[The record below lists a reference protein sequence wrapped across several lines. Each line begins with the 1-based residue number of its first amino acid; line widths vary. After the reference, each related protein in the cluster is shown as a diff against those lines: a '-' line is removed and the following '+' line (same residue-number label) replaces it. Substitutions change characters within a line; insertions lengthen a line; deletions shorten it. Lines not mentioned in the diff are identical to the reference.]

1 MTDTENYSDLGAD
14 VHYMNKSM
22 SLREYVLATAIRFIK
37 SDDDFKG
44 GYLTDRALF
53 DRLMEMKE
61 IEYELYARSMI
72 SYSEEDYKYL
82 THNMAIQLVRSDFLR
97 SKILTAY
104 LEEYDIEVDVNE
116 LTGIE
121 KSTLQRQLLMAYA
134 GRKFKGMPFN
144 DVIKDIER
152 SQATR
157 LVDES
162 GNNLTI
168 GEYIEVELAKLGVS
182 LSNVIANAVL
192 SHRKYW
198 INNVPGFAYLLYSTV
213 LDNVDSDDFDDI
225 ELLNLGVLKKIKA
238 TMNVR
243 PVTVPSEKYVKT
255 IIRVFQELVR
265 AVRVVNMFGENEEA
279 RFLDIDNNSCIMIL
293 NEFFYS
299 CKAVMIPNVDVP
311 KYLDGFFHEWDDFKT
326 VDVGIFWEFFMKLH
340 TFFGSELGT
349 VIKADWVN
357 GDEVKNKIRAVAK
370 YIYNK
375 RSSNDRYSIAQNKR
389 LGFKKGPRVIYTR
402 NGCGHCQRAKAMMNN
417 DKMRDMLGVG
427 KNGATFE
434 ELDFDTNPPTGIEL
448 NGYNMLPIVV
458 IGGKF
463 IGGADEL
470 KDLIDEITTAP
481 LIPSSARR

>member
-1 MTDTENYSDLGAD
+1 MTDMENYSDLGAD

-82 THNMAIQLVRSDFLR
+82 TPNMAIQLVRSDFLR

-104 LEEYDIEVDVNE
+104 LEEYDIKVDVNE

-121 KSTLQRQLLMAYA
+121 KSTLQRQLLTAYA

-279 RFLDIDNNSCIMIL
+279 KFLDIDNNSCIMIL

-311 KYLDGFFHEWDDFKT
+311 KYLDDFFHEWDDFET

-349 VIKADWVN
+349 VIKADWAN
-357 GDEVKNKIRAVAK
+357 GDEVKNKIRAVAES
-370 YIYNK
+370 IYNK

-389 LGFKKGPRVIYTR
+389 LDFVKGPRVIYTR
-402 NGCGHCQRAKAMMNN
+402 SGCGHCQRAKAMMNN
-417 DKMRDMLGVG
+417 DTMRDMLRVG

-434 ELDFDTNPPTGIEL
+434 ERDFDTNPPNGIDL
-448 NGYNMLPIVV
+448 SGYSMLPIVV

>member
-82 THNMAIQLVRSDFLR
+82 TPNMAIQLVRSDFLR

-104 LEEYDIEVDVNE
+104 LEEYDIKVDVNE

-121 KSTLQRQLLMAYA
+121 KSTLQQQLLMAYT

-279 RFLDIDNNSCIMIL
+279 KFLDIDNNSCIMIL

-311 KYLDGFFHEWDDFKT
+311 KYLDDFFHEWDDFET

-349 VIKADWVN
+349 VIKADWAN
-357 GDEVKNKIRAVAK
+357 GDEVKNKIRAVAES
-370 YIYNK
+370 IYNK

-389 LGFKKGPRVIYTR
+389 LDFVKGPRVIYTR
-402 NGCGHCQRAKAMMNN
+402 SGCGHCQRAKAMMNN
-417 DKMRDMLGVG
+417 DTMRDMLRVG

-434 ELDFDTNPPTGIEL
+434 ERDFDTNPPNGIDL
-448 NGYNMLPIVV
+448 SGYSMLPIVV